1 MNAVTSKKRGNA
13 HLHPSDGRIAEAA
26 LLASARN
33 RDVRAFEELVRRTE
47 DKLYRLAMRHVHNE
61 SDAQEILQNV
71 YLSAWRSLPTFEGR
85 STFGSWMHRITIN
98 ASLMFLR
105 IRDRHPEVAIND
117 VDATELNDAIGQAAQ
132 KPRTRE
138 NWVYRP
144 DEQYQSAELRSRIE
158 SAVNALPPVLR
169 SIFLLREVGEMST
182 EDTAGRL
189 GVTIPTAKTRLHRA
203 RKALRASLSSYLVC

>member
-1 MNAVTSKKRGNA
+1 
-13 HLHPSDGRIAEAA
+13 
-26 LLASARN
+26 
-33 RDVRAFEELVRRTE
+33 
-47 DKLYRLAMRHVHNE
+47 
-61 SDAQEILQNV
+61 
-71 YLSAWRSLPTFEGR
+71 
-85 STFGSWMHRITIN
+85 MHRITIN